1 MLSLPL
7 ASQQGKGDTGHS
19 SSGILE
25 KIPPDSEAT
34 LVLVGKWQD
43 PTAHLSTP
51 SASTSCLG
59 PGCLSLSLNPSSAPQ
74 PGRPPHIPASSL

>member
-34 LVLVGKWQD
+34 LVLVGKWQT
-43 PTAHLSTP
+43 PPLTPLHHLLP
-51 SASTSCLG
+51 PPALAQAASL
-59 PGCLSLSLNPSSAPQ
+59 
-74 PGRPPHIPASSL
+74 